1 MGLETDENLA
11 KRPRPN
17 EVHVAVVG
25 GVVVGGVVGVVVGV
39 VVVVVVVL
47 VCQIAYPL
55 NTPIILAM
63 HNTHTLV
70 TTTPLRY
77 YS

>member
-39 VVVVVVVL
+39 VVVVVV
-47 VCQIAYPL
+47 CQIAYPL